1 MAWDT
6 RRTSPRTGIKQTDD
20 ARCAVRLNNMKKF
33 QSLVETVLKNGA
45 NRIGGFEF

>member
-1 MAWDT
+1 
-6 RRTSPRTGIKQTDD
+6 
-20 ARCAVRLNNMKKF
+20 MKKF